1 MHKGRRQ
8 RRVVLLEK
16 DSSESFFSTFLKVLC
31 VKNRGLGNEISGFE
45 NKKRVW
51 IKNSNSFKY
60 FLV

>member
-45 NKKRVW
+45 NQKQVEINIALELKL
-51 IKNSNSFKY
+51 F
-60 FLV
+60 